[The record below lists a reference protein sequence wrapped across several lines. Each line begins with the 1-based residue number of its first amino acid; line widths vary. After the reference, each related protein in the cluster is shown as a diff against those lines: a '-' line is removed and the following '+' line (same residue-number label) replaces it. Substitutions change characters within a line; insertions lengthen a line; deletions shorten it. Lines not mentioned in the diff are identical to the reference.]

1 MTMDLPWIKLF
12 MDTRRTEA
20 DKIQAD
26 WSQKSHNPSDD
37 EDEVKRAA
45 LLAWEGH
52 LTSVGYMRIAKENSR
67 DIPLDHMEKLASIV
81 TERVTIAWMTHTDQL
96 GSILASVKCPVL
108 ELYIIN
114 LSEAETQALVT
125 AMRDRVQCVRFW
137 YYGCV
142 NINELTQYDGQGRCS
157 WIEVGFCTGYYEERL
172 RRWAADKGWTL
183 TLDNDGGLV
192 MKRKQ
197 ESNWEM
203 LRLRSWAADKGG
215 Q

>member
-1 MTMDLPWIKLF
+1 M
-12 MDTRRTEA
+12 
-20 DKIQAD
+20 
-26 WSQKSHNPSDD
+26 
-37 EDEVKRAA
+37 
-45 LLAWEGH
+45 
-52 LTSVGYMRIAKENSR
+52 
-67 DIPLDHMEKLASIV
+67 
-81 TERVTIAWMTHTDQL
+81 
-96 GSILASVKCPVL
+96 
-108 ELYIIN
+108 
-114 LSEAETQALVT
+114 
-125 AMRDRVQCVRFW
+125 
-137 YYGCV
+137 

-183 TLDNDGGLV
+183 TVDNDGGLV